1 MENYKQWMEQ
11 KLTSE
16 DMDKLPKVRKPI
28 TEEELK
34 EILFHNG
41 WRSQSLEVLMPVVRE
56 VEKYHN
62 NAVKPL
68 TDKEIEGIRM
78 TTAGDIKAF
87 ARAIEK
93 AHGIV

>member
-16 DMDKLPKVRKPI
+16 DMDRLPKV
-28 TEEELK
+28 
-34 EILFHNG
+34 
-41 WRSQSLEVLMPVVRE
+41 Q
-56 VEKYHN
+56 
-62 NAVKPL
+62 KPL
-68 TDKEIEGIRM
+68 TDEEIEGIRM
-78 TTAGDIKAF
+78 STPGDIKAF